1 MRPVVRKATRRMS
14 ARDKG
19 RTQGYALACA
29 EVARFDN
36 VFGTLLREMV
46 RSYGLT
52 LEMCRE
58 AEVDQFDVDA
68 LVNVGVF
75 SDLRREKESC

>member
-1 MRPVVRKATRRMS
+1 MRPVVRTSDLRMG
-14 ARDKG
+14 ACDKG

-58 AEVDQFDVDA
+58 AEVDQSDVDA

-75 SDLRREKESC
+75 HA